1 MPFTIRPLL
10 SIVLRFPIALVLS
23 FVCLAA
29 PGWAEVHAEGA
40 PTEAVRTTVGQALRV
55 LQVEELKKPE
65 RTDERVSRLRKI
77 ANSRFDY
84 GEMAKRS
91 LGGQWD
97 KLGASDRQEFVDL
110 FAELL
115 ATTYAERINA
125 YSDEEV
131 TFLSE
136 QLEGDYAEV
145 KTVMVG
151 KKMETLL
158 NYRLIK
164 KNGDWKAYDVVVDG
178 ISLVSNYRGQ
188 FTAIL
193 RASSYEQFVQILR
206 EKIVQ
211 YNMKTKIAETI
222 PASR

>member
-1 MPFTIRPLL
+1 MSFTICPLL
-10 SIVLRFPIALVLS
+10 SIALRFPIALVLS

-29 PGWAEVHAEGA
+29 PGWAEVHTEGA

-151 KKMETLL
+151 KKTETLL

-211 YNMKTKIAETI
+211 YNMKTKIAGTI

>member
-1 MPFTIRPLL
+1 
-10 SIVLRFPIALVLS
+10 VLRFPIALVLS
-23 FVCLAA
+23 FVCLAV
-29 PGWAEVHAEGA
+29 PGWAEVHAEGT

-65 RTDERVSRLRKI
+65 RTEERVSRLRKI

-115 ATTYAERINA
+115 TTTYAERINA

-151 KKMETLL
+151 KKTETLL

-164 KNGDWKAYDVVVDG
+164 KHGDWKAYDVVVDG

-193 RASSYEQFVQILR
+193 RSSSYKQLVTILR
-206 EKIVQ
+206 DKIAQ
-211 YNMKTKIAETI
+211 YNVKTKIAETI